1 MDYSKR
7 EVIKNIF
14 EQMIYANFT
23 EEERKSINVEEYT
36 DGLVADIEDWLNIV
50 KDNIRWELSLHKD
63 TIEQRETDIW
73 HFEK

>member
-1 MDYSKR
+1 MDYNKR

-63 TIEQRETDIW
+63 TLEQRETDIW